1 MTVEQIQQIISE
13 RRFPGRKQPAA
24 LRETHISWL
33 IMTPEFVFKIKKPVK
48 YSFLDFS
55 TLERRAFYCREELHL
70 NRRLAPDMYLDVLPV
85 SLAND
90 GKPEIGGENTPIDM
104 ALRMKRMDDSR
115 QMDRLL
121 EVNEVSASDMESL
134 AKILA
139 QFHRKVIIPGEEAP
153 YEAGDNRSDFDDL
166 FQLEQECIQ
175 LFGAGASESLADW
188 RKSVDAFLARHE
200 ARLHARA
207 RSGFWVEGH
216 GDLHSRNIFLLP
228 EAPVVFD
235 CIEFNPHFRKVDVLN
250 DLAFLCMDLD
260 AQGHPELAETFM
272 EKYQAYWSCMPEPED
287 RAL

>member
-1 MTVEQIQQIISE
+1 
-13 RRFPGRKQPAA
+13 
-24 LRETHISWL
+24 
-33 IMTPEFVFKIKKPVK
+33 MTPEFVFKIKKPVK

-188 RKSVDAFLARHE
+188 RKKRRYFFSTSRSEASCACPFGFL
-200 ARLHARA
+200 
-207 RSGFWVEGH
+207 VEGH

-228 EAPVVFD
+228 SSGSF
-235 CIEFNPHFRKVDVLN
+235 
-250 DLAFLCMDLD
+250 
-260 AQGHPELAETFM
+260 
-272 EKYQAYWSCMPEPED
+272 
-287 RAL
+287 